1 MGYYVVRKL
10 AAKKRPWKVQWVVYK
25 GDAQVTRDLPE
36 TEFQRLGFH
45 AEMTLEQ
52 AKARRDQLN
61 AQAHLQA
68 TEEKRVAI
76 GRRLEREEKTLDAY
90 LDRSD
95 VAEFE
100 QTILFAR
107 LESDSPRN
115 RAKVDSHWRMARR
128 IICELKLEPQDW
140 EFHRK
145 RFYDAFAKRKLSPSY
160 TQKIIAI
167 LNLWGRYHS
176 RKYRKFFELLPFPR
190 GHEKERIADRY
201 YDKNEHGNVSEPIT
215 PEMLANVEGR
225 ISPEWYHWFYL
236 SVWFGLRPFEVDQL
250 AKPPDPRTWT
260 IGAAGGAPFLAVY
273 QTKLSAVPRE
283 KRTKIIPCI
292 VKEQTEGLRIIREE
306 TFTRPSHNRHIHPYF
321 GEHVTL
327 YGGRKGFAQLM
338 RGLGQSIE
346 DYTSWLGHQTMER
359 TFKDYKD
366 KQAINFTPVK
376 RR

>member
-1 MGYYVVRKL
+1 MGYVIKKL
-10 AAKKRPWKVQWVVYK
+10 TTKRRSWKVQF
-25 GDAQVTRDLPE
+25 VTFKDDSQQARDLPD
-36 TEFQRLGFH
+36 TEYLRLGFH
-45 AEMTLEQ
+45 DGMTIDQ

-61 AQAHLQA
+61 SQLHIAA
-68 TEEKRVAI
+68 TEEKRI
-76 GRRLEREEKTLDAY
+76 SISKRLDKEERVLDAY
-90 LDRSD
+90 LDRKD

-107 LESDSPRN
+107 LESDNPKN
-115 RAKVDSHWRMARR
+115 RSKVDSHWRMARR
-128 IICELKLEPQDW
+128 IVCELKLEPQDW

-145 RFYDAFAKRKLSPSY
+145 RFYDAFAKRKMSPSY
-160 TQKIIAI
+160 VQKIIAI

-201 YDKNEHGNVSEPIT
+201 YDENEHGNVSEPIT
-215 PEMLANVEGR
+215 PDMLAKAEGR
-225 ISPEWYHWFYL
+225 MMPEWYNWFYL

-250 AKPPDPRTWT
+250 AKPSGPRTWT
-260 IGAAGGAPFLAVY
+260 IGVKAGVPFLAVY
-273 QTKLSAVPRE
+273 QTKLSAVPRD
-283 KRTKIIPCI
+283 KRTKFIPCI

-306 TFTRPSHNRHIHPYF
+306 KFQRPSHNRHIHPYF

-327 YGGRKGFAQLM
+327 YGGRKGFSQLM
-338 RGLGQSIE
+338 RSLGQSIE
-346 DYTSWLGHQTMER
+346 DYTVWLGHQTMER

-376 RR
+376 RK